1 MEWIGPAA
9 LAAIALISL
18 APALVLRGV
27 RRDRMQLAALGRR
40 LLTSPH
46 LTEREKKIV
55 DALLEDAFDWRI
67 MWRIM
72 LDVARRLPQTVP
84 DGAQTRHDP
93 DFEAF
98 LAKPDV
104 AEFLRCFMRSAEAAN
119 PAASLFVWIV
129 FAVLARRSG
138 EAAWRAAFNREARA
152 LEAL

>member
-27 RRDRMQLAALGRR
+27 RRNRMQLAELGRR
-40 LLTSPH
+40 LLASPH
-46 LTEREKKIV
+46 LTEREKQIV
-55 DALLEDAFDWRI
+55 DALLEDAFD
-67 MWRIM
+67 WRIM

-104 AEFLRCFMRSAEAAN
+104 AEFLRCFTRSAEAAN

-129 FAVLARRSG
+129 FAVLARRNG
-138 EAAWRAAFNREARA
+138 EATWRAAFNREARA